1 MLMVKVMS
9 MLTLK
14 LMSIVKLI
22 LMLELIGFYMFL
34 LTMRIL
40 IKSLKQNIFKN
51 SLETLLLMS
60 PSMLMLE
67 VMSTLMLILELPAT

>member
-22 LMLELIGFYMFL
+22 LMLELIGFY
-34 LTMRIL
+34 I
-40 IKSLKQNIFKN
+40 
-51 SLETLLLMS
+51 
-60 PSMLMLE
+60 
-67 VMSTLMLILELPAT
+67 